1 MALSYSD
8 GVSNSTPAPAPI
20 PPCPRC
26 SGTHVVRNGANAS
39 GNPVF
44 RCQTCGRR
52 FVAAPK
58 KGPVGESD
66 RDLVRRLLAERVGIR
81 AIARVTGRSRSW
93 VPGFVNAL
101 YREGTPHDPGPPPK
115 SPARS

>member
-1 MALSYSD
+1 MALPYSD
-8 GVSNSTPAPAPI
+8 RMRYSATDPAPI

-39 GNPVF
+39 GTPVF
-44 RCQTCGRR
+44 RCRTCRRR

-66 RDLVRRLLAERVGIR
+66 RDLVRRLPAERVGIR
-81 AIARVTGRSRSW
+81 AIARVTGRSRS
-93 VPGFVNAL
+93 
-101 YREGTPHDPGPPPK
+101 
-115 SPARS
+115 

>member
-1 MALSYSD
+1 MALSYSEW
-8 GVSNSTPAPAPI
+8 VSNPTTDPVLI

-39 GNPVF
+39 GTPVF
-44 RCQTCGRR
+44 RCQACGRR

-58 KGPVGESD
+58 KGPVGEPD
-66 RDLVRRLLAERVGIR
+66 RELVRRLLAERVGVR